1 MVVDAVRSQTLPYSL
16 QFVGLVL
23 GIFGALLLTIPE
35 YVLALLRCIFCCVKT
50 ELNAKLLTVW
60 LIPSTSSISIK
71 LGQFYT
77 ITLGILAIIY
87 F

>member
-35 YVLALLRCIFCCVKT
+35 YVLALLRCIFCCGKT
-50 ELNAKLLTVW
+50 EYKEVQADENNPEA
-60 LIPSTSSISIK
+60 S
-71 LGQFYT
+71 
-77 ITLGILAIIY
+77 
-87 F
+87 